1 MAIYYTENGEYPSNE
16 YLEEKFGKDYK
27 NLLAKPVEDGDYFN
41 FITNLS
47 GEFEFLNEKNNEN
60 IYSVIISKR

>member
-1 MAIYYTENGEYPSNE
+1 MLRVYRCSKNSVCREVFEYKDYAGRFSS

-47 GEFEFLNEKNNEN
+47 GDFE
-60 IYSVIISKR
+60 